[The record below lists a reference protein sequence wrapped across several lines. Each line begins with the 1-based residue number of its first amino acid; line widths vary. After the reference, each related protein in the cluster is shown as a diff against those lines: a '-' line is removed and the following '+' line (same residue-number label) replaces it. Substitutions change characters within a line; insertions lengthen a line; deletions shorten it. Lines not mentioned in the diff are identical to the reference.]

1 MAKPLT
7 VKSVEAMK
15 PGSARREIADG
26 GLPGLYLVVQPSGSM
41 SWAIRYRFGGRPRK
55 MTVGNY
61 PLFGLAKARELAG
74 AALRSVAEGKDPGAV
89 KLSEAAARSNPS
101 NLVVAQLDQFLTRY
115 VKQRNR
121 ESTARET
128 ERFVNLYLRK
138 RWQHK
143 LLADITRREIIDLL
157 DEIAESHPIS
167 ANRVHAILRRFFN
180 WCIERDVIA
189 ISPVANV
196 TAPGE
201 VVSRDRTLSRDEIR
215 LAWLASEKIG
225 WPFGPMV
232 KLLLL
237 TGQRRDEIASAQWS
251 EFDLAAE
258 VPAWT
263 IPKERAKNGKAHVVP
278 LAPAVVE
285 ILEGLP
291 RVKGD
296 VDFVLT
302 TTGRTGV
309 SGFSRSKTLL
319 DAAMIE
325 IAKDEAE
332 ARGEEDFESQV
343 APWRLHDL
351 RRTCASGMA
360 ELGQPVHVVEAVLN
374 HKSGSI
380 KGVAAVYNRYEYAEE
395 KRRALFS
402 WAAHV
407 TSLVD
412 APADNV
418 VSLFEGKAR

>member
-15 PGSARREIADG
+15 PGSSRREIADG

-61 PLFGLAKARELAG
+61 PLFGLAKAREQAG
-74 AALRSVAEGKDPGAV
+74 AALRSVAEGKDPGAM

-101 NLVVAQLDQFLTRY
+101 NLVVAQLDQFLTKY

-180 WCIERDVIA
+180 WCIERDIIA
-189 ISPVANV
+189 VSPVANV

-215 LAWLASEKIG
+215 LVWLASEKIG

-237 TGQRRDEIASAQWS
+237 TGQRRDEVASAQRP
-251 EFDLAAE
+251 EFDLGAN

-278 LAPAVVE
+278 LAPAAVE
-285 ILEGLP
+285 IIESLP
-291 RVKGD
+291 PIDGEIN
-296 VDFVLT
+296 FVLT
-302 TTGRTGV
+302 TTGKTGI
-309 SGFSRSKTLL
+309 SGFSRSKALL
-319 DAAMIE
+319 DAAMME
-325 IAKDEAE
+325 IAKEEAE
-332 ARGEEDFESQV
+332 ARGEKDFEPQI

-395 KRRALFS
+395 KRRALFA

-407 TSLVD
+407 ASLID

>member
-89 KLSEAAARSNPS
+89 KLSDAAARSNPS

-189 ISPVANV
+189 VSPVANV

-215 LAWLASEKIG
+215 LVWLASAKIG

-237 TGQRRDEIASAQWS
+237 TGQRRDEVASAQRS
-251 EFDLAAE
+251 EFDLGAN

-278 LAPAVVE
+278 LSPAAVE
-285 ILEGLP
+285 IIESLP
-291 RVKGD
+291 RVSGEI
-296 VDFVLT
+296 DFVLT
-302 TTGRTGV
+302 TTGKTGI
-309 SGFSRSKTLL
+309 SGFSRSKALL
-319 DAAMIE
+319 DAAMME
-325 IAKDEAE
+325 IAKEEAE
-332 ARGEEDFESQV
+332 ARGEKDFEPQI

-395 KRRALFS
+395 KRGALTA
-402 WAAHV
+402 WAGHV
-407 TSLVD
+407 QGLIGHTSGE
-412 APADNV
+412 NV
-418 VSLFEGKAR
+418 VPMRGRKT

>member
-7 VKSVEAMK
+7 VKSVEAMR
-15 PGSARREIADG
+15 PGSSRREIADG

-89 KLSEAAARSNPS
+89 KLSDAAARSNPS

-189 ISPVANV
+189 VSPVANV

-215 LAWLASEKIG
+215 LVWLASEKIG

-237 TGQRRDEIASAQWS
+237 TGQRRDEVASAKWS
-251 EFDLAAE
+251 EFDLSAE
-258 VPAWT
+258 VPTWT
-263 IPKERAKNGKAHVVP
+263 IPKERAKNGKAHVVS
-278 LAPAVVE
+278 LSPAVVQ
-285 ILEGLP
+285 ILESLP
-291 RVKGD
+291 RVNGD

-302 TTGRTGV
+302 TTGKTGV
-309 SGFSRSKTLL
+309 SGFSRSKALL
-319 DAAMIE
+319 DAAVME
-325 IAKDEAE
+325 IAKEEAG
-332 ARGEEDFESQV
+332 ARGEADFEPQI

-360 ELGQPVHVVEAVLN
+360 ELSQPVHVVEAVLN

-395 KRRALFS
+395 KRRALVAWS
-402 WAAHV
+402 RHV
-407 TSLVD
+407 EQLV
-412 APADNV
+412 APSENGNV
-418 VSLFEGKAR
+418 VSLRTAG

>member
-101 NLVVAQLDQFLTRY
+101 NLVVGQLDQFLTRY

-143 LLADITRREIIDLL
+143 LLSDITKREIIDLL

-189 ISPVANV
+189 VSPVANV

-201 VVSRDRTLSRDEIR
+201 VVSRDRTLSRDEICLVWR
-215 LAWLASEKIG
+215 ASEKIG

-237 TGQRRDEIASAQWS
+237 TGQRRDEVASAKWS
-251 EFDLAAE
+251 EFDLGAD
-258 VPAWT
+258 VPTWT

-278 LAPAVVE
+278 LSTAVVQ
-285 ILEGLP
+285 ILESLP
-291 RVKGD
+291 RVNGD

-302 TTGRTGV
+302 TTGKTGV
-309 SGFSRSKTLL
+309 SGFSRSKALL
-319 DAAMIE
+319 DAAMME
-325 IAKDEAE
+325 IAKEEAG
-332 ARGEEDFESQV
+332 ARGEADFEPQI

-360 ELGQPVHVVEAVLN
+360 ELSQPVHVVEAVLN

-395 KRRALFS
+395 KRRALVAWS
-402 WAAHV
+402 RHV
-407 TSLVD
+407 EQLV
-412 APADNV
+412 APSENGNV
-418 VSLFEGKAR
+418 VSLRTAG